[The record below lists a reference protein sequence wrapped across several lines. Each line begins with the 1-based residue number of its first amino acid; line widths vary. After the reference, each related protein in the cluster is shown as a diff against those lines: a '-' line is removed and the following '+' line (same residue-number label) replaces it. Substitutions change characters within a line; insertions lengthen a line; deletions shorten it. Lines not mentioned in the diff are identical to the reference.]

1 MGWDVKDERWYVR
14 HREDV
19 LPVFLCA
26 GVAEVCGLPYHGG
39 MDARSVERL
48 EFSLILEEVA
58 SYALSEEGRRRLAE
72 QGFFTEVSLIE
83 EELSRVGAWRTL
95 IARGVE
101 LPSSFPDI
109 ASLQTMLRTEGT
121 RLSLEDLCAYMLW
134 FEALMRLREV
144 LVSSELPP
152 LSEPARMLPDF
163 SGEYELLSRY
173 IAFPPEIREEN
184 VPELRQIRQR
194 ILGIQE
200 EIERIAYR
208 YLHDPSYEGVF
219 RAAVPT
225 QREGRTVL
233 PVNINFRGRVRGIVH
248 EVSSSGATAYI
259 EPFEIVEQNNLL
271 VQEQNR
277 YREVVE
283 RLLGQLSQRVRA
295 RWAEVEYAQGVLGVL
310 DAAYAKARYG
320 AVHRCVAPAR
330 GERPV
335 GRKLRHPLLGE
346 KAVPV
351 DFAYEEGVRICVLSG
366 ANAGGKTVF
375 LKTLGLAVLMHQF
388 GMEVPAE
395 EGTVL
400 PVCDRV
406 LVVLGD
412 EQSLQSELSTFSA
425 YMKRVAEVLREA
437 DERSLVLLDELG
449 SGTDPEEG
457 GALSVAVLEELR
469 RRGSWVLVTTHQ
481 AALKAY
487 AYATPGVMNAS
498 VNFDEESLR
507 PLYTITPGVPGA
519 SYALAIARRMGV
531 PEEVCRRAEEYL
543 SGRGQEVSVLIR
555 NLLAREQ
562 ELARREEEVARLKA
576 SLEEWE
582 KALREREEACAVREA
597 QLRKEGVRDLR
608 EFVQEARRRVE
619 EAVREVREGRR
630 EAERRA
636 REVVAGVEE
645 RIVREAER
653 VARVQERRRPG
664 VRVVP
669 GMRVR
674 HVRTK
679 AEGVV
684 VEEKRG
690 KWVVQFPT
698 MRLMLE
704 AEELV
709 PIDRGEGEEGRGPEV
724 VVEREAVR
732 GVPVVLDVRGM
743 RLEEARR
750 AVEEWLDRA
759 VLAGVREVSVVHG
772 TGTGVL
778 QKGVHDLL
786 RAHPHVERFQFAPP
800 EQGGFGRTLVW
811 LRQGEGG

>member
-1 MGWDVKDERWYVR
+1 
-14 HREDV
+14 
-19 LPVFLCA
+19 
-26 GVAEVCGLPYHGG
+26 

-48 EFSLILEEVA
+48 EFPLILEEVA
-58 SYALSEEGRRRLAE
+58 SYALSEEGRRRLGE
-72 QGFFTEVSLIE
+72 QGFFTDPRLIE
-83 EELSRVGAWRTL
+83 EELARVGAWRTL

-101 LPSSFPDI
+101 LPPSFPDI
-109 ASLQTMLRTEGT
+109 GALQGLLKTEGA

-134 FEALMRLREV
+134 FEALMRLRAS
-144 LVSSELPP
+144 LVEADLPP
-152 LSEPARMLPDF
+152 LSGPAAALPDF
-163 SGEYELLSRY
+163 SAEYELLSRY
-173 IAFPPEIREEN
+173 IAFPPEIREEQ

-194 ILGIQE
+194 IRAIQE

-208 YLHDPSYEGVF
+208 YLHDPAFEGVF

-277 YREVVE
+277 YQEVVD

-295 RWAEVEYAQGVLGVL
+295 RWAEVEYARGVLGVL

-330 GERPV
+330 GDRPV

-351 DFAYEEGVRICVLSG
+351 DFAYEEGVRVCVLSG

-400 PVCDRV
+400 PVYERV

-425 YMKRVAEVLREA
+425 YMKRVAEVLDQA
-437 DERSLVLLDELG
+437 DARSLVLLDELG

-469 RRGSWVLVTTHQ
+469 QRGAWVLVTTHQ

-531 PEEVCRRAEEYL
+531 PEGVCRRAEEYL

-555 NLLAREQ
+555 NLLTREQ
-562 ELARREEEVARLKA
+562 ELAWREEECARREREVEA
-576 SLEEWE
+576 RER
-582 KALREREEACAVREA
+582 ALREREEACERWEA
-597 QLRKEGVRDLR
+597 ELRREGVRDLR
-608 EFVQEARRRVE
+608 EFLREARRRVE

-636 REVVAGVEE
+636 REVVARVEE
-645 RIVREAER
+645 RVGREEAEVER
-653 VARVQERRRPG
+653 VKGRRGRRVRIE
-664 VRVVP
+664 P

-674 HVRTK
+674 HVRTR

-698 MRLMLE
+698 MRVVVDG
-704 AEELV
+704 EELV
-709 PIDRGEGEEGRGPEV
+709 PVDEGRGARGPEV
-724 VVEREAVR
+724 VVERETVG
-732 GVPVVLDVRGM
+732 GVPVVLDVRGI

-750 AVEEWLDRA
+750 VVEEWLDRA
-759 VLAGVREVSVVHG
+759 VLAGMREVSVVHG

-778 QKGVHDLL
+778 QKGVQDLL

-811 LRQGEGG
+811 LKQGEGG